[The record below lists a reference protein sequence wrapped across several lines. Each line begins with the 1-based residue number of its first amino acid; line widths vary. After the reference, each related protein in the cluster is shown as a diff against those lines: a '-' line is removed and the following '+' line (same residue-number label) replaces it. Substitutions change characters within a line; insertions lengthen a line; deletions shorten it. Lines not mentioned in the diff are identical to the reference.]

1 MATRFEQYLSALKTD
16 FTKIARLEFLNPNG
30 TVAFVLDNN
39 YKNNR
44 SGAFIQ
50 DGSLSVN
57 LQNGSRRAA
66 SVTLANTN
74 GEYDFN
80 VNNLWFGTSVRLQMG
95 LLLPDGTEYLI
106 PQGVFY
112 IKDPEEVYFPNQRTI
127 HLELVDKWAMIDGTL
142 GGNLDGIYEVPLNS
156 NIFEAIDG
164 LLKDAQ
170 GNGYVFDNTPA
181 IYTSYYNEMTQ
192 TLPDGSTASLVESPY
207 TARFDSFGE
216 SYADVILELN
226 DMLAGWIGYDATGA
240 LRLDP
245 SQDDILDISKPILWT
260 FNPSEKQFLG
270 ATYSIKNSD
279 VKNEIIRVGQALDGG
294 YAQVGAKAQNFD
306 PSSDTNINIIG
317 RKVDRKEQSNY
328 YTNDICASLAEFE
341 LKRNTIL
348 KKSVTIRSTQMF
360 HLVENNLVVIRRI
373 DKEGKPFERHLIN
386 GFSIPLGQTGEMTIN
401 ATSVSD
407 FPIATVTYLTTN
419 TNNEEEPQE

>member
-39 YKNNR
+39 YKNSR

-57 LQNGSRRAA
+57 LQNGTRRTA
-66 SVTLANTN
+66 SITLVNTN

-80 VNNLWFGTSVRLQMG
+80 VNNLWFGTQVRLQMG
-95 LLLPDGTEYLI
+95 LLLPDRTEYLI

-112 IKDPEEVYFPNQRTI
+112 IKDPEETHDPNQKTI
-127 HLELVDKWAMIDGTL
+127 RLDLIDKWAMLDGTL
-142 GGNLDGIYEVPLNS
+142 GGNLDGIYEVPVNS

-164 LLKDAQ
+164 LLKDSQ

-181 IYTSYYNEMTQ
+181 IYTSYYNNMTQ
-192 TLPDGSTASLVESPY
+192 TLPDGTTASLVESPY

-226 DMLAGWIGYDATGA
+226 GMVAGWIGYDATGA

-245 SQDDILDISKPILWT
+245 SQDDILDTTKPILWT
-260 FNPSEKQFLG
+260 FTPTEKQFLG
-270 ATYSIKNSD
+270 ATYSIKSTE
-279 VKNEIIRVGQALDGG
+279 VKNEIIRVGQALDEG

-306 PSSDTNINIIG
+306 PTSDTNINIIG
-317 RKVDRKEQSNY
+317 RKVDRQEKPNY

-360 HLVENNLVVIRRI
+360 HLTENNLVVIRRI
-373 DKEGKPFERHLIN
+373 DKKGAPFERHLIN
-386 GFSIPLGQTGEMTIN
+386 GFTIPIGQTGEMTIN

-419 TNNEEEPQE
+419 TQE

>member
-1 MATRFEQYLSALKTD
+1 MSTRFEQYLSALKTD

-50 DGSLSVN
+50 GGSLSVN
-57 LQNGSRRAA
+57 LQNGTRRTA
-66 SVTLANTN
+66 SITLANPN
-74 GEYDFN
+74 GEYDFS
-80 VNNLWFGTSVRLQMG
+80 VNNLWFGTTVRLQMG

-106 PQGVFY
+106 SQGVFY
-112 IKDPEEVYFPNQRTI
+112 IKDPEEVYLPNQRTI
-127 HLELVDKWAMIDGTL
+127 HLELVDKWAMLDGTL

-156 NIFEAIDG
+156 NIFDAIDG

-181 IYTSYYNEMTQ
+181 IYTSYYNNMTQ
-192 TLPDGSTASLVESPY
+192 TLPDGTTASLVESPY

-226 DMLAGWIGYDATGA
+226 NMVAGWIGYDATGA

-270 ATYSIKNSD
+270 ATYSIRNSE

-373 DKEGKPFERHLIN
+373 DKKGKPFERHLIN
-386 GFSIPLGQTGEMTIN
+386 GFSIPIGQTGEMTIN

-419 TNNEEEPQE
+419 TENEEETQE

>member
-1 MATRFEQYLSALKTD
+1 MSTRFEEYLSALKTD
-16 FTKIARLEFLNPNG
+16 FVKIARLEFLNPNG
-30 TVAFVLDNN
+30 TVAFALDNN

-44 SGAFIQ
+44 SSTFIQ

-66 SVTLANTN
+66 SVTLVNTN
-74 GEYDFN
+74 AEYDFN
-80 VNNLWFGTSVRLQMG
+80 VNNLWFGTTVRLEMG

-112 IKDPEEVYFPNQRTI
+112 IKDPEETYLPNQKTI
-127 HLELVDKWAMIDGTL
+127 RLELVDKWAMLDGTL
-142 GGNLDGIYEVPLNS
+142 GGNLDGIYEVPVNS
-156 NIFEAIDG
+156 NIFDAIDG

-170 GNGYVFDNTPA
+170 GNGYVFDSTPA
-181 IYTSYYNEMTQ
+181 IYTSYYNNMTQ
-192 TLPDGSTASLVESPY
+192 TLPDGTTASLVESPY

-226 DMLAGWIGYDATGA
+226 GMVAGWIGYDATGA

-245 SQDDILDISKPILWT
+245 SQDDILDITKPILWT
-260 FNPSEKQFLG
+260 FNPTEKQFLG
-270 ATYSIKNSD
+270 ATYSIKSSE

-306 PSSDTNINIIG
+306 PTSDTNINIIG

-360 HLVENNLVVIRRI
+360 HLSENNLVIIRRI
-373 DKEGKPFERHLIN
+373 DKKGKPFERHLIN
-386 GFSIPLGQTGEMTIN
+386 GYTIPIGQTGEMTIN

-419 TNNEEEPQE
+419 TQSEQE

>member
-1 MATRFEQYLSALKTD
+1 MASRFEQYLSALKTD

-39 YKNNR
+39 YKNSR

-57 LQNGSRRAA
+57 LNNGMRRTA
-66 SVTLANTN
+66 SVTLSNTN

-80 VNNLWFGTSVRLQMG
+80 VNNLWFGTTVRLQMG
-95 LLLPDGTEYLI
+95 LVLPDGTDYLI

-112 IKDPEEVYFPNQRTI
+112 IKDPEESFLPSQRTI
-127 HLELVDKWAMIDGTL
+127 KLDLVDKWAMLDGTL
-142 GGNLDGIYEVPLNS
+142 GGNIDGTLEVPVGS
-156 NIFEAIDG
+156 NIFEAIDS
-164 LLKDAQ
+164 LLKDDQ
-170 GNGYVFDNTPA
+170 GNGLPFDSTPA

-192 TLPDGSTASLVESPY
+192 TLPDGTTASLVESPY

-216 SYADVILELN
+216 SYADVVLELN
-226 DMLAGWIGYDATGA
+226 SMVAGWIGYDATGA

-260 FNPSEKQFLG
+260 FTPSEKQFLG
-270 ATYSIKNSD
+270 ATYSIKSTE
-279 VKNEIIRVGQALDGG
+279 VKNEIIRVGQALDDG
-294 YAQVGAKAQNFD
+294 YAQVGAKAQNLD
-306 PSSDTNINIIG
+306 PSSDTNINLIG
-317 RKVDRKEQSNY
+317 RKVDRQEQSNY

-348 KKSVTIRSTQMF
+348 KKSVTIQSTQMF
-360 HLVENNLVVIRRI
+360 HLTENNLVVIRRI
-373 DKEGKPFERHLIN
+373 DKKGKPFERHLIN
-386 GFSIPLGQTGEMTIN
+386 GFTIPIGQTGEMTIN

-419 TNNEEEPQE
+419 TQE

>member
-1 MATRFEQYLSALKTD
+1 MATRFEQYLAALKTD

-57 LQNGSRRAA
+57 LQNGARRSAT
-66 SVTLANTN
+66 VTLVNTN

-80 VNNLWFGTSVRLQMG
+80 VNNLWFGTTVRLQMG
-95 LLLPDGTEYLI
+95 LVLPDGTEYLI

-112 IKDPEEVYFPNQRTI
+112 IKDPEESFLPNQRVI
-127 HLELVDKWAMIDGTL
+127 KLDLVDKWAMLDGTL
-142 GGNLDGIYEVPLNS
+142 GGNLDGIYEVPVNS
-156 NIFEAIDG
+156 NIFAAIDG

-170 GNGYVFDNTPA
+170 GNGYVFDSTPA
-181 IYTSYYNEMTQ
+181 IYTAYYNNMTQ
-192 TLPDGSTASLVESPY
+192 TLPDGTIASLVESPY

-226 DMLAGWIGYDATGA
+226 GMVAGWIGYDATGA

-260 FNPSEKQFLG
+260 FIPTEKQFLG
-270 ATYSIKNSD
+270 ATYSIKSTE
-279 VKNEIIRVGQALDGG
+279 VKNEVIRVGQALDGG
-294 YAQVGAKAQNFD
+294 YAQVGARAQNFD
-306 PSSDTNINIIG
+306 PKSDTNINIIG

-348 KKSVTIRSTQMF
+348 KKSVTIKSTQMF
-360 HLVENNLVVIRRI
+360 HLAENNLVVIRRI
-373 DKEGKPFERHLIN
+373 DKEGKPYERHLIN
-386 GFSIPLGQTGEMTIN
+386 GFTIPIGQTGEMTIN

-419 TNNEEEPQE
+419 TENNNGD

>member
-1 MATRFEQYLSALKTD
+1 MSTRFEQYLSALSTD

-57 LQNGSRRAA
+57 LQNGSRRSAN
-66 SVTLANTN
+66 VTLVNTN

-80 VNNLWFGTSVRLQMG
+80 VNNLWFGTMVRLQMG
-95 LLLPDGTEYLI
+95 LLLQDGSEYLI

-112 IKDPEEVYFPNQRTI
+112 IKDPEESFLPNQRTI
-127 HLELVDKWAMIDGTL
+127 QLNLVDKWSMINGTL
-142 GGNLDGIYEVPLNS
+142 GGNLDGIYEVPVNT
-156 NIFEAIDG
+156 NIFESIDG

-170 GNGYVFDNTPA
+170 GNGNVFDNTPA
-181 IYTSYYNEMTQ
+181 IYTSFYNNKTQ
-192 TLPDGSTASLVESPY
+192 TLPDGSTASLVQTPY
-207 TARFDSFGE
+207 TARFDSFGQT
-216 SYADVILELN
+216 YADVILELN
-226 DMLAGWIGYDATGA
+226 GMLAGWIGYDATGA

-260 FNPSEKQFLG
+260 FSPSEKQFLG

-279 VKNEIIRVGQALDGG
+279 VKNEIIRVGQALDDG

-317 RKVDRKEQSNY
+317 RKTDRQEQPNY

-348 KKSVTIRSTQMF
+348 KKSVTIMSTQMF
-360 HLVENNLVVIRRI
+360 HLSENNLVVIKRI
-373 DKEGKPFERHLIN
+373 DKKGKPFERHLIN
-386 GFSIPLGQTGEMTIN
+386 GFTIPLGQTGEMTIN

-419 TNNEEEPQE
+419 T

>member
-142 GGNLDGIYEVPLNS
+142 GGNIDGIYEVPLNS
-156 NIFEAIDG
+156 NIFDAIDG

-181 IYTSYYNEMTQ
+181 IYTSYYNDMTQ
-192 TLPDGSTASLVESPY
+192 TLPDGTTASLVETPY

-216 SYADVILELN
+216 SYADIILELN
-226 DMLAGWIGYDATGA
+226 SMLAGWIGYDATGA

-270 ATYSIKNSD
+270 ATYSIRNSD
-279 VKNEIIRVGQALDGG
+279 VKNEIIRVGQALDDG

-419 TNNEEEPQE
+419 TENEEETQE

>member
-142 GGNLDGIYEVPLNS
+142 GGNIDGIYEVPLNS

-181 IYTSYYNEMTQ
+181 IYTSYYNDMTQ
-192 TLPDGSTASLVESPY
+192 TLPDGTTASLVETPY

-216 SYADVILELN
+216 SYADIILELN
-226 DMLAGWIGYDATGA
+226 SMLAGWIGYDATGA

-270 ATYSIKNSD
+270 ATYSIRNSD

-419 TNNEEEPQE
+419 TENEEETQE

>member
-1 MATRFEQYLSALKTD
+1 MSTRFEQYLSALKTD

-66 SVTLANTN
+66 SVTLVNTN

-112 IKDPEEVYFPNQRTI
+112 IKDPEETFAPNQRTI
-127 HLELVDKWAMIDGTL
+127 RLELVDKWAMLDGTL

-156 NIFEAIDG
+156 NIFDAIDG

-170 GNGYVFDNTPA
+170 GNGYVYDNTPA
-181 IYTSYYNEMTQ
+181 IYTSYYNNMTQ

-207 TARFDSFGE
+207 TARFDSFGA

-226 DMLAGWIGYDATGA
+226 DMLAGWIGYDASGA

-260 FNPSEKQFLG
+260 FSPTEKQFLG

-279 VKNEIIRVGQALDGG
+279 VKNEIIRVGQALDDG

-317 RKVDRKEQSNY
+317 RKVDRQEQSNY

-360 HLVENNLVVIRRI
+360 HLAENNLVVIRRI
-373 DKEGKPFERHLIN
+373 DKKGKPFERHLIN
-386 GFSIPLGQTGEMTIN
+386 GFSIPIGQTGEMTIN

-419 TNNEEEPQE
+419 TQE

>member
-1 MATRFEQYLSALKTD
+1 MSTRFEQYLSALKTD

-30 TVAFVLDNN
+30 TIAFVLDNN

-50 DGSLSVN
+50 SGTLSVN
-57 LQNGSRRAA
+57 LQNGTRRTA
-66 SVTLANTN
+66 SVTLSNTN

-80 VNNLWFGTSVRLQMG
+80 VNNLWFGTMVRLQMG
-95 LLLPDGTEYLI
+95 LLLPDGSEYLV

-112 IKDPEEVYFPNQRTI
+112 IKDPEEQFMPNQRTI
-127 HLELVDKWAMIDGTL
+127 TLTLVDKWSMLDGTL
-142 GGNLDGIYEVPLNS
+142 GGNLDGIYEVPVNS

-181 IYTSYYNEMTQ
+181 VYTSYYNNMTQ

-226 DMLAGWIGYDATGA
+226 SMVAGWIGYDASGA
-240 LRLDP
+240 LRLEP

-260 FNPSEKQFLG
+260 FSPSEKQFLG
-270 ATYSIKNSD
+270 ATYSIKSSE
-279 VKNEIIRVGQALDGG
+279 VKNEIIRVGQALDDG

-386 GFSIPLGQTGEMTIN
+386 GFTIPIGQTGEMTIN

-419 TNNEEEPQE
+419 TANEQE

>member
-1 MATRFEQYLSALKTD
+1 MATRFEQYLAALKTD

-127 HLELVDKWAMIDGTL
+127 HLELVDKWAMLDGTL

-216 SYADVILELN
+216 TYADVILELN
-226 DMLAGWIGYDATGA
+226 SMVAGWIGYDATGA

-245 SQDDILDISKPILWT
+245 SQDDILDITKPILWT
-260 FNPSEKQFLG
+260 FSPSEKQFLG

-419 TNNEEEPQE
+419 TENEQE

>member
-1 MATRFEQYLSALKTD
+1 MPTRFEQYLSALKTD
-16 FTKIARLEFLNPNG
+16 FTKIAKLEFLNPNG

-57 LQNGSRRAA
+57 LQNGTRRSA
-66 SVTLANTN
+66 SITLANTN
-74 GEYDFN
+74 GEYDFS
-80 VNNLWFGTSVRLQMG
+80 VNNLWFGTTVRLQMG

-127 HLELVDKWAMIDGTL
+127 HLELVDKWAMLDGTL

-181 IYTSYYNEMTQ
+181 IYTSYYNNMTQ
-192 TLPDGSTASLVESPY
+192 TLPDGTTASLVESPY

-226 DMLAGWIGYDATGA
+226 NMVAGWIGYDATGA

-270 ATYSIKNSD
+270 ATYSIRNSD

-373 DKEGKPFERHLIN
+373 DKKGKPFERHLIN
-386 GFSIPLGQTGEMTIN
+386 GFSIPIGQTGEMTIN

-419 TNNEEEPQE
+419 TENEEETEE

>member
-142 GGNLDGIYEVPLNS
+142 GGNIDGIYEVPLNS
-156 NIFEAIDG
+156 NIFDAIDG

-181 IYTSYYNEMTQ
+181 IYTSYYNDMTQ
-192 TLPDGSTASLVESPY
+192 TLPDGTTASLVETPY

-216 SYADVILELN
+216 SYADIILELN
-226 DMLAGWIGYDATGA
+226 SMLAGWIGYDATGA

-270 ATYSIKNSD
+270 ATYSIRNSD

-386 GFSIPLGQTGEMTIN
+386 GFSIPIGQTGEMTIN

-419 TNNEEEPQE
+419 TENEEETQE

>member
-1 MATRFEQYLSALKTD
+1 MPTRFEQYLSALKTD
-16 FTKIARLEFLNPNG
+16 FTKIAKLEFLNPNG

-57 LQNGSRRAA
+57 LQNGTRRSA
-66 SVTLANTN
+66 SITLANTN
-74 GEYDFN
+74 GEYDFS
-80 VNNLWFGTSVRLQMG
+80 VNNLWFGTTVRLQMG
-95 LLLPDGTEYLI
+95 LQLPDGTEYLI

-127 HLELVDKWAMIDGTL
+127 HLELVDKWAMLDGTL

-181 IYTSYYNEMTQ
+181 IYTSYYNDMTQ
-192 TLPDGSTASLVESPY
+192 TLPDGTTASLVESPY

-226 DMLAGWIGYDATGA
+226 NMVAGWIGYDATGA

-270 ATYSIKNSD
+270 ATYSIRNSD

-317 RKVDRKEQSNY
+317 RKVDRQEQSNY

-373 DKEGKPFERHLIN
+373 DKKGKPFERHLIN
-386 GFSIPLGQTGEMTIN
+386 GFSIPIGQTGEMTIN

-419 TNNEEEPQE
+419 TENEEETQE

>member
-419 TNNEEEPQE
+419 TNNEEETQE

>member
-1 MATRFEQYLSALKTD
+1 MSTRFEQYLSALKTD

-39 YKNNR
+39 YKNSR

-57 LQNGSRRAA
+57 LQNGARRSA
-66 SVTLANTN
+66 SITLVNKN

-80 VNNLWFGTSVRLQMG
+80 VNNLWFGTTVRLQMG
-95 LLLPDGTEYLI
+95 LLLPDGSEYLI

-112 IKDPEEVYFPNQRTI
+112 IKDPEESFLPNQRTI
-127 HLELVDKWAMIDGTL
+127 RLELVDKWSMLDGTL
-142 GGNLDGIYEVPLNS
+142 GGNLDGIYEVPANT
-156 NIFEAIDG
+156 NIFDAIDG
-164 LLKDAQ
+164 LLKDSQ
-170 GNGYVFDNTPA
+170 GNGYVFDRTPA
-181 IYTSYYNEMTQ
+181 IYTSYYNSMTQ
-192 TLPDGSTASLVESPY
+192 TLPDGTTASLVESPY
-207 TARFDSFGE
+207 TARFDSFGS
-216 SYADVILELN
+216 SYADIILELN
-226 DMLAGWIGYDATGA
+226 SMVAGWIGYDATGA

-245 SQDDILDISKPILWT
+245 SQDDILDITKPILWT
-260 FNPSEKQFLG
+260 FTPTEKQFLG
-270 ATYSIKNSD
+270 ATYSIKSSE
-279 VKNEIIRVGQALDGG
+279 VKNEIIRVGQALDDG

-317 RKVDRKEQSNY
+317 RKVDRQEQSNY

-373 DKEGKPFERHLIN
+373 DKKGAPFERHLIN
-386 GFSIPLGQTGEMTIN
+386 GFSIPIGQTGEMTIN

-419 TNNEEEPQE
+419 TNTQE

>member
-1 MATRFEQYLSALKTD
+1 MPTRFEQYLSALKTD
-16 FTKIARLEFLNPNG
+16 FTKIAKLEFLNPNG

-57 LQNGSRRAA
+57 LQNGTRRSA
-66 SVTLANTN
+66 SITLANTN
-74 GEYDFN
+74 GEYDFS
-80 VNNLWFGTSVRLQMG
+80 VNNLWFGTTVRLQMG

-127 HLELVDKWAMIDGTL
+127 HLELVDKWAMLDGTL

-170 GNGYVFDNTPA
+170 GNGYVYDNTPA
-181 IYTSYYNEMTQ
+181 IYTSYYNDMTQ

-226 DMLAGWIGYDATGA
+226 NMVAGWIGYDATGA

-270 ATYSIKNSD
+270 ATYSIRNSD

-317 RKVDRKEQSNY
+317 RKVDRQEQSNY

-373 DKEGKPFERHLIN
+373 DKKGKPFERHLIN
-386 GFSIPLGQTGEMTIN
+386 GFSIPIGQTGEMTIN

-419 TNNEEEPQE
+419 TENEEETQE

>member
-1 MATRFEQYLSALKTD
+1 MPTRFEQYLSALKTD
-16 FTKIARLEFLNPNG
+16 FTKIAKLEFLNPNG

-57 LQNGSRRAA
+57 LQNGTRRSA
-66 SVTLANTN
+66 SITLANTN
-74 GEYDFN
+74 GEYDFS
-80 VNNLWFGTSVRLQMG
+80 VNNLWFGTTVRLQMG

-127 HLELVDKWAMIDGTL
+127 HLELVDKWAMLDGTL

-181 IYTSYYNEMTQ
+181 IYTSYYNDMTQ

-226 DMLAGWIGYDATGA
+226 NMVAGWIGYDATGA

-270 ATYSIKNSD
+270 ATYSIRNSD

-317 RKVDRKEQSNY
+317 RKVDRQEQSNY

-373 DKEGKPFERHLIN
+373 DKKGKPFERHLIN
-386 GFSIPLGQTGEMTIN
+386 GFSIPIGQTGEMTIN

-419 TNNEEEPQE
+419 TENEEETQE

>member
-1 MATRFEQYLSALKTD
+1 MATSSRFEQYLSALKTD
-16 FTKIARLEFLNPNG
+16 FTKIARLEFLNSNG
-30 TVAFVLDNN
+30 TVAFALDNN

-57 LQNGSRRAA
+57 LQNGTRRTA
-66 SVTLANTN
+66 SVTISNTN

-80 VNNLWFGTSVRLQMG
+80 VNNLWFGTSIRLQMG
-95 LLLPDGTEYLI
+95 LLLPDGSEYLI

-112 IKDPEEVYFPNQRTI
+112 IKDPEETYNPNQRTI
-127 HLELVDKWAMIDGTL
+127 KLDLVDKWSMLDGTL
-142 GGNLDGIYEVPLNS
+142 GGNLDGTYEVPHGS
-156 NIFEAIDG
+156 NIFEAINT
-164 LLKDAQ
+164 LLNGTQ
-170 GNGYVFDNTPA
+170 GNGLPYDSTAA
-181 IYTSYYNEMTQ
+181 IYTSYYNDKTQ
-192 TLPDGSTASLVESPY
+192 QLPDGTTASLVESPY

-226 DMLAGWIGYDATGA
+226 SMLAGWIGYDPTGA

-245 SQDDILDISKPILWT
+245 SKDDILDTTKPILWT
-260 FNPSEKQFLG
+260 FSPSEKQFLG

-279 VKNEIIRVGQALDGG
+279 VKNEIIRVGQALDEG
-294 YAQVGAKAQNFD
+294 YAQVGARAQNFD

-317 RKVDRKEQSNY
+317 RKVDRQEQSNY

-360 HLVENNLVVIRRI
+360 HLIENNLVVIRRI
-373 DKEGKPFERHLIN
+373 DKKGMPFERHLVN
-386 GFSIPLGQTGEMTIN
+386 GFTIPIGQTGEMTIN

-419 TNNEEEPQE
+419 TEDAQE

>member
-1 MATRFEQYLSALKTD
+1 MPTRFEQYLAALKTD

-30 TVAFVLDNN
+30 TVAFALDNN

-50 DGSLSVN
+50 DGTLSVN
-57 LQNGSRRAA
+57 LQNGTRRTA
-66 SVTLANTN
+66 SITLANTN

-80 VNNLWFGTSVRLQMG
+80 VNSLWFGTTVRLEMG

-112 IKDPEEVYFPNQRTI
+112 IKDPEEVFMPSQRSI
-127 HLELVDKWAMIDGTL
+127 HLELVDKWAMLDGTL

-170 GNGYVFDNTPA
+170 GNGYVYDSTPA
-181 IYTSYYNEMTQ
+181 IYTSYYNDMTQ
-192 TLPDGSTASLVESPY
+192 QLPDGSTASLVESPY
-207 TARFDSFGE
+207 TARFDSFGQT
-216 SYADVILELN
+216 YADVILELN
-226 DMLAGWIGYDATGA
+226 NMVAGWIGYDATGA

-245 SQDDILDISKPILWT
+245 SQDDILDITKPILWT
-260 FNPSEKQFLG
+260 FSPSEKQFLG
-270 ATYSIKNSD
+270 ATYSIRNSD
-279 VKNEIIRVGQALDGG
+279 VKNEIIRVGQALDDG
-294 YAQVGAKAQNFD
+294 YAQVGAKAQNLD
-306 PSSDTNINIIG
+306 PTSDTNINIIG
-317 RKVDRKEQSNY
+317 RKVDRQEQSNY

-348 KKSVTIRSTQMF
+348 KKSVTILSTQMF
-360 HLVENNLVVIRRI
+360 HLVENNLVVIRRL
-373 DKEGKPFERHLIN
+373 DKKGAPFERHLIN
-386 GFSIPLGQTGEMTIN
+386 GFSIPIGQTGEMTIN

-419 TNNEEEPQE
+419 TEEETQG

>member
-1 MATRFEQYLSALKTD
+1 MSTRFEQYLSALKTD

-57 LQNGSRRAA
+57 LQNGTRRTA
-66 SVTLANTN
+66 SITLVNTN

-80 VNNLWFGTSVRLQMG
+80 VNNLWFGTVVRLQMG
-95 LLLPDGTEYLI
+95 LMLSDGSEYLV

-112 IKDPEEVYFPNQRTI
+112 IKDPEEVFNPNQRTI
-127 HLELVDKWAMIDGTL
+127 HLELVDKWAMLDGTL
-142 GGNLDGIYEVPLNS
+142 GGNLDGIYEVPVSS
-156 NIFEAIDG
+156 NIFDAIDG

-181 IYTSYYNEMTQ
+181 IYTSYYNSMTQ
-192 TLPDGSTASLVESPY
+192 TLPDGSTASLVETPY
-207 TARFDSFGE
+207 TARFDSFDG

-226 DMLAGWIGYDATGA
+226 GMVAGWIGYDATGA
-240 LRLDP
+240 LRLEP

-260 FNPSEKQFLG
+260 FTPTEKQFLG
-270 ATYSIKNSD
+270 ATYSIKSTE

-317 RKVDRKEQSNY
+317 RKVDRKEQPNY

-373 DKEGKPFERHLIN
+373 DKQGSPFERHLIN
-386 GFSIPLGQTGEMTIN
+386 GFTIPIGQTGEMTIN

-419 TNNEEEPQE
+419 TESQE

>member
-30 TVAFVLDNN
+30 TAAFVLDNN

>member
-1 MATRFEQYLSALKTD
+1 MSTRFEQYLSALKTD
-16 FTKIARLEFLNPNG
+16 FTKIARLEFLNSNG
-30 TVAFVLDNN
+30 TVAFILDNN

-50 DGSLSVN
+50 GGSLSVN
-57 LQNGSRRAA
+57 LQNGTRRTA
-66 SVTLANTN
+66 SITLVNTN
-74 GEYDFN
+74 GEYDFS
-80 VNNLWFGTSVRLQMG
+80 VNNLWFGTTVRLQMG

-112 IKDPEEVYFPNQRTI
+112 IKDPEEVYLPNQRTI
-127 HLELVDKWAMIDGTL
+127 HLELVDKWAMLDGTL

-181 IYTSYYNEMTQ
+181 IYTSYYNNMTQ
-192 TLPDGSTASLVESPY
+192 TLPDGTTASLVESPY

-226 DMLAGWIGYDATGA
+226 NMVAGWIGYDATGA

-270 ATYSIKNSD
+270 ATYSIRNSE

-373 DKEGKPFERHLIN
+373 DKKGKPFERHLIN
-386 GFSIPLGQTGEMTIN
+386 GFSIPIGQTGEMTIN

-419 TNNEEEPQE
+419 TENEEETQE

>member
-57 LQNGSRRAA
+57 LQNGTRRAA
-66 SVTLANTN
+66 SVLLSNTN

-80 VNNLWFGTSVRLQMG
+80 VNNLWFGTTVRLQMG

-112 IKDPEEVYFPNQRTI
+112 IKDPEESFLPSQRTI
-127 HLELVDKWAMIDGTL
+127 RLDLVDKWAMLDGTL
-142 GGNLDGIYEVPLNS
+142 GGNLDGIYEVPVNS

-170 GNGYVFDNTPA
+170 GNGYVFDSTPA
-181 IYTSYYNEMTQ
+181 IYTSYYNNMTQ
-192 TLPDGSTASLVESPY
+192 TLPDGTIASLVESPY

-216 SYADVILELN
+216 TYADVILELN
-226 DMLAGWIGYDATGA
+226 SMVAGWIGYDATGA

-245 SQDDILDISKPILWT
+245 SQDDILDITKPILWT
-260 FNPSEKQFLG
+260 FNPNEKQFLG
-270 ATYSIKNSD
+270 ATYSIRNSE

-294 YAQVGAKAQNFD
+294 YSQVGAKAQNLD
-306 PSSDTNINIIG
+306 PTSDTNINIIG

-348 KKSVTIRSTQMF
+348 KKSVTIMSTQMF
-360 HLVENNLVVIRRI
+360 HLAENNLVVIRRI
-373 DKEGKPFERHLIN
+373 DKKGKPFERHLIN
-386 GFSIPLGQTGEMTIN
+386 GYTIPLGQTGEMTIN

-419 TNNEEEPQE
+419 TQE

>member
-127 HLELVDKWAMIDGTL
+127 HLELVDKWSMLDGTL
-142 GGNLDGIYEVPLNS
+142 GGNLDGIYEVPVNS
-156 NIFEAIDG
+156 NIFDAIDG

-170 GNGYVFDNTPA
+170 GNGYVFDSTPA
-181 IYTSYYNEMTQ
+181 IYTSYYNNMTQ
-192 TLPDGSTASLVESPY
+192 TLPDGTTASLVESPY

-226 DMLAGWIGYDATGA
+226 GMVAGWIGYDATGA

-245 SQDDILDISKPILWT
+245 SQDDILDITKPILWT
-260 FNPSEKQFLG
+260 FNPTEKQFLG
-270 ATYSIKNSD
+270 ATYSIKSSD

-419 TNNEEEPQE
+419 TNNEEETQE

>member
-80 VNNLWFGTSVRLQMG
+80 VNNLWFGTSVRLKMG

-216 SYADVILELN
+216 TYADVILELN
-226 DMLAGWIGYDATGA
+226 SMVAGWIGYDATGA

-245 SQDDILDISKPILWT
+245 SQDDILDITKPILWT
-260 FNPSEKQFLG
+260 FSPSEKQFLG

-386 GFSIPLGQTGEMTIN
+386 GFSIPIGQTGEMTIN

-419 TNNEEEPQE
+419 TENEEETQE